1 MSEPLHVLI
10 IGAGITGLL
19 IAQGL
24 KRAGIKYSIFDE
36 EVSPEI
42 RKREWTLNLHSARS
56 DLKKLLTPDLYSRLR
71 EAYTD
76 PNHIWKEL
84 EYTPWY
90 NSKTGEVIHR
100 IPRTDT
106 INISRRR
113 MRTLCGDGIEVEF
126 GKSLSGVLY
135 EGDKVTAHFSDGSDV
150 QGDLLIGAD
159 GVRSIVRENLL
170 GAEKANGTP
179 CHGNFTTAIAKYS
192 DAETALRVRS
202 GDWEACIGYH
212 PDGMCN
218 MIAISN
224 VPDPDDPTT
233 WEFNIANSVLS
244 EPPKD
249 TDNASRLQNVRLR
262 CENMAE
268 PFRSSF
274 MDLPDST
281 RVFNDKLYYWIPV
294 PWDNHRGKTTLAGDA
309 AHPMPPFRGQG
320 LGQSIRDAANL
331 VDLLKKHS
339 SSEEA
344 TLSKIIDEY
353 EKEMITRGVQEVE
366 LSLKAMSIGHD
377 WDKLMEHPTI
387 KLAGKKISDM
397 KEAVLSN

>member
-19 IAQGL
+19 VAQGL
-24 KRAGIKYSIFDE
+24 KTVGIKYSIFDE
-36 EVSPEI
+36 EASPEI
-42 RKREWTLNLHSARS
+42 RKREWTLNLHSASS
-56 DLKKLLTPDLYSRLR
+56 DLKKLLTPGLYSRLR

-100 IPRTDT
+100 VPRTDT

-113 MRTLCGDGIEVEF
+113 MRKLCGEGIEVNF
-126 GKSLSGVLY
+126 GKSLLDVSY
-135 EGDKVTAHFSDGSDV
+135 EGNKVTGHFADGSSV

-159 GVRSIVRENLL
+159 GVRSVVREKLL
-170 GAEKANGTP
+170 GVEKAKATP
-179 CHGNFTTAIAKYS
+179 CHGNFTTTIAKYA

-212 PDGMCN
+212 PDGMF
-218 MIAISN
+218 SN
-224 VPDPDDPTT
+224 VPDSNDPTT

-244 EPPKD
+244 EAPQNM
-249 TDNASRLQNVRLR
+249 DNASRLQSVRQR

-281 RVFNDKLYYWIPV
+281 RIFNDKLYYWMPV
-294 PWDNHRGKTTLAGDA
+294 PWDNHGGKVTLAGDA

-331 VDLLKKHS
+331 VELLKKLVS
-339 SSEEA
+339 LTEA
-344 TLSKIIDEY
+344 KLSTIIDEY
-353 EKEMITRGVQEVE
+353 EKEMIERGKQEVE
-366 LSLKAMSIGHD
+366 LSLIAMSIGHD

-387 KLAGKKISDM
+387 KLAGKKISDV
-397 KEAVLSN
+397 KEEILCN

>member
-24 KRAGIKYSIFDE
+24 KSAGIKYSIFDE
-36 EVSPEI
+36 ELSPEV
-42 RKREWTLNLHSARS
+42 RKREWTLNLHSASS

-76 PNHIWKEL
+76 PNHKWKEL

-90 NSKTGEVIHR
+90 NSQTGEVIHR
-100 IPRTDT
+100 VPRTDT

-113 MRTLCGDGIEVEF
+113 MRKLCGEGIEVNF
-126 GKSLSGVLY
+126 GKSLSGVSY
-135 EGDKVTAHFSDGSDV
+135 EGDRVTAHFADGSAV

-159 GVRSIVRENLL
+159 GVRSVVRENLL
-170 GAEKANGTP
+170 GVEKAKATP
-179 CHGNFTTAIAKYS
+179 CRGNFTTAIARYD

-218 MIAISN
+218 MVAISS
-224 VPDPDDPTT
+224 VPDLDDPTS
-233 WEFNIANSVLS
+233 WEFNIANSLLS
-244 EPPKD
+244 EAPGN
-249 TDNASRLQNVRLR
+249 TDNAARLQSVRRR

-274 MDLPDST
+274 MALPDST
-281 RVFNDKLYYWIPV
+281 RIFNDKLYYWIPV
-294 PWDNHRGKTTLAGDA
+294 PWDNHLGKITLAGDA

-331 VDLLKKHS
+331 VELLKKLTS
-339 SSEEA
+339 SAEA
-344 TLSKIIDEY
+344 TLHEIINKY
-353 EKEMITRGVQEVE
+353 EKEMIERGVQEVE
-366 LSLKAMSIGHD
+366 LSLKAMSIGHN

-387 KLAGKKISDM
+387 KLAGKKISD
-397 KEAVLSN
+397 V